1 MGVGKGMGRKQLPG
15 LLVMGLMGLMAL
27 PVSAADMSVTQQNV
41 PAPFAVKTLKSDHD
55 GLALIGS
62 SRWARLRLDDGTI
75 SFENQD
81 DPRAAP
87 PRRTGILPDGQVSL
101 GSGRIRAAWLSRPT
115 QRYHH
120 GVLGDAIEAGGL
132 AVELADGRTLETVLG
147 PGSVFEDL
155 APRLLDVDGNG
166 QSDLVV
172 VRSYLQRGAALAA
185 YAVGAGGLG
194 LLGQSP
200 PIGRPNLWLNPVGAG
215 DFDGDGRIELAA
227 VVTPHIGGVLTL
239 YRLEAGLLRP
249 IARQRG
255 FSNHA
260 MGSRQLGLAAILDVN
275 GDSVVDLLVPND
287 NRRSLRVVSFA
298 RRFAEL
304 ARVDHEA
311 QIASAI
317 VVFDSEIDPQP
328 RVAYVLV
335 DGTFVV
341 LSFDLTP

>member
-1 MGVGKGMGRKQLPG
+1 MGRKRLPG
-15 LLVMGLMGLMAL
+15 LLIPGLMGLMAL
-27 PVSAADMSVTQQNV
+27 PVSAADLSVTQQSL
-41 PAPFAVKTLKSDHD
+41 PAPFAVESLESDQD
-55 GLALIGS
+55 GLAVIGS
-62 SRWARLRLDDGTI
+62 SRWARLRLDDGKI
-75 SFENQD
+75 SFENQEE
-81 DPRAAP
+81 PRASPAQRP
-87 PRRTGILPDGQVSL
+87 GMLPGGSVTL
-101 GSGRIRAAWLSRPT
+101 GSGRIRAAWLNRPT
-115 QRYHH
+115 ERYRH

-132 AVELADGRTLETVLG
+132 AVDLADGRSLETVLG

-185 YAVGAGGLG
+185 FSVGTGGLR

-200 PIGRPNLWLNPVGAG
+200 PIGRPNRWLNPIGAG

-249 IARQRG
+249 TTRQRG

-260 MGSRQLGLAAILDVN
+260 IGSRQLGLAAILDVN

-287 NRRSLRVVSFA
+287 NRRSLRVVSFV

-317 VVFDSEIDPQP
+317 VVFGSEIDPQP
-328 RVAYVLV
+328 RVAYVLA